1 MKIRITTPSRLHL
14 TLIDLCGD
22 LDRVDGGI
30 GVALNNPKVIL
41 ESELLPNSDIV
52 VNDGLNSEMIY
63 DIAKNVM
70 NHLEIDGGIKFNLIS
85 SIKSHIGLGSKT
97 QLSLAVAFAINYLFT
112 KEKSIFELAK
122 IVKRGGTS
130 GIGVNVFQKGGFILD
145 AGHSFGADKEKQS
158 FLPSRASNAP
168 PPPALIKYEI
178 PKNWYFVI
186 AIPNECYEIA
196 GTQEV
201 NVFQKYCPIPKEEV
215 GAVCRMILMVL
226 LPAIYQKDIRTFG
239 KGLTEL
245 QKIGFKKIEV
255 DLQPPVIMDLF
266 QFMAENGTFGSGIS
280 SFGPATYGLVDGLE
294 NAKILEQKIKKFL
307 DKNGGGRIYTT
318 NVNNEGMKF
327 EISK

>member
-1 MKIRITTPSRLHL
+1 MKIKIITPSRLHF

-22 LDRVDGGI
+22 LERVDGGI
-30 GVALNNPKVIL
+30 GVALNRPNVIL
-41 ESELLPNSDIV
+41 ESEILNTSDII
-52 VNDGLNSEMIY
+52 VNDGLDSELIY

-70 NHLEIDGGIKFNLIS
+70 NSLEIDGGIRFNLIS

-112 KEKSIFELAK
+112 KRKSIFELAK

-145 AGHSFGADKEKQS
+145 AGHSFGELKQKQS

-168 PPPALIKYEI
+168 PPPALIRYTI
-178 PKNWYFVI
+178 PESWYYVI

-196 GTQEV
+196 GTNEV
-201 NVFQKYCPIPKEEV
+201 NIFKKYCPIPKEDV
-215 GAVCRMILMVL
+215 GAVCRLILMVI
-226 LPAIYQKDIRTFG
+226 LPAVYQKNIQGFG
-239 KGLTEL
+239 RGLTEL

-255 DLQPPVIMDLF
+255 DFQPSIIKKIIK
-266 QFMAENGTFGSGIS
+266 FMLEKGAYGSGIS

-294 NAKILEQKIKKFL
+294 KARDMERKVREFL
-307 DKNGGGRIYTT
+307 DQKGGGRTFIS
-318 NVNNEGMKF
+318 NVNNEGMKY
-327 EISK
+327 EIST